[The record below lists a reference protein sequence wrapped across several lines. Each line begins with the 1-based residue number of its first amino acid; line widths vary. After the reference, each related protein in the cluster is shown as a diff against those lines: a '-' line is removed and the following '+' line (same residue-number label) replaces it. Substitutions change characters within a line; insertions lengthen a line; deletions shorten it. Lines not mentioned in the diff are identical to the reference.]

1 MKKPEDKL
9 SFMQTLLMVSGT
21 MIGAGVLTLP
31 RSAAAADSP
40 SGWIIILV
48 QSLVFIGI
56 VLLFMPFLQ
65 KNSGETIY
73 ELNQSI
79 MGRAIGSLL
88 NLFISCYFVV
98 TVCFQAR
105 FLGEV
110 INYFLL
116 KNTPMGVVIFIFL
129 AVGIYHV
136 TGGVYPISKLYAY
149 LFPIAI
155 VILIVLLIFSLRL
168 FKLDFVRPV
177 LDGGYKSFFE
187 LFPRTLLYF
196 SGLEV
201 ILYLVPFMKIRSRR
215 KRLPSSASHAQ
226 AYFTALR
233 CLSSSAVCRSLKPKR

>member
-1 MKKPEDKL
+1 
-9 SFMQTLLMVSGT
+9 
-21 MIGAGVLTLP
+21 
-31 RSAAAADSP
+31 
-40 SGWIIILV
+40 
-48 QSLVFIGI
+48 
-56 VLLFMPFLQ
+56 
-65 KNSGETIY
+65 
-73 ELNQSI
+73 
-79 MGRAIGSLL
+79 
-88 NLFISCYFVV
+88 
-98 TVCFQAR
+98 
-105 FLGEV
+105 
-110 INYFLL
+110 
-116 KNTPMGVVIFIFL
+116 MGVVIFIFL

-177 LDGGYKSFFE
+177 LDGATKAFE

-201 ILYLVPFMKIRSRR
+201 ILYLVPFMKNPKQA